1 MGAKYKNR
9 SIAEQNSGKL
19 PNSDVL
25 STTCTPRN
33 HLIVA
38 LPFAAKVDLTWELLM
53 KPEYKELQRCIFRSE
68 EELKR
73 FRAAI
78 VNAVMATDIFEKDG
92 KAFRNQRWDKAFH
105 GKEAHDDEAINLKA
119 TIVIE
124 HIIQASDVSH
134 TMQHY
139 NVYRKWVRFNRVAFV
154 QWK

>member
-1 MGAKYKNR
+1 LCLRLVVPSSNFACH
-9 SIAEQNSGKL
+9 IQ
-19 PNSDVL
+19 
-25 STTCTPRN
+25 
-33 HLIVA
+33 LIILTYA
-38 LPFAAKVDLTWELLM
+38 TKVDLTWELLM
-53 KPEYKELQRCIFRSE
+53 KPQYKELQQCIFRSE

-105 GKEAHDDEAINLKA
+105 STDAQEGRAGCDEEAINLKA

-139 NVYRKWVRFNRVAFV
+139 NVYRKWVRLTRWRAWLTF
-154 QWK
+154 K

>member
-1 MGAKYKNR
+1 M
-9 SIAEQNSGKL
+9 Q
-19 PNSDVL
+19 PQ
-25 STTCTPRN
+25 
-33 HLIVA
+33 
-38 LPFAAKVDLTWELLM
+38 
-53 KPEYKELQRCIFRSE
+53 YKELQQCIFRSE

-105 GKEAHDDEAINLKA
+105 ATDAQATCDEEAINLKA

-139 NVYRKWVRFNRVAFV
+139 NVYRKWVSLPRWLAWLTFRRNNCLSTLVDYLLGHT
-154 QWK
+154 